1 MLREKCEFKG
11 IPVPDTASLQPF
23 RGEMEG
29 DWEVMLGHQLP
40 AVPPIESFWSAIPEF
55 FAWLHGAVVSSSPAG
70 IPIGSDEEV
79 VSASSTSQD
88 LGMDVPAL
96 ELLRFAAAN
105 RLCVELRY
113 QEDLH
118 RVEPYSLRST
128 QGGDV
133 VLYACEA
140 YTTEYLAYRNKEL
153 SEVEIT
159 GQAFVP
165 KYANDLLPPS
175 R

>member
-1 MLREKCEFKG
+1 M
-11 IPVPDTASLQPF
+11 V
-23 RGEMEG
+23 
-29 DWEVMLGHQLP
+29 
-40 AVPPIESFWSAIPEF
+40 
-55 FAWLHGAVVSSSPAG
+55 
-70 IPIGSDEEV
+70 
-79 VSASSTSQD
+79 
-88 LGMDVPAL
+88 L

-118 RVEPYSLRST
+118 KVEPYSLRRT
-128 QGGDV
+128 QWGDV

-165 KYANDLLPPS
+165 KYANELLPPS
-175 R
+175 RQG